1 MNGYQLFVGIDI
13 SKNSLDVCLLEPTN
27 ASAPHYLKVSNDAA
41 GIKTMLAAAAKT
53 KVPLSQVL
61 FCMEDTGVYGVP
73 LCSGLQAKEASYAV
87 VPAIH
92 IQRSRGLKRGKTDK
106 TDARDI
112 ALYASTHQHLI
123 SLYQLPEP
131 DMVEL
136 RLLLSERDKLL
147 KAIALFDS
155 SAEAF
160 GFVDKKM
167 LSRLKKHNT
176 KTSALLAKQLKEL
189 EKTILEL
196 VAHNQQI
203 EQQSGLL
210 QSIPGIGIQTA
221 LQLISYSRCFSSFSN
236 WRQMA
241 CYAGVAPFP
250 YQSGSSVRGRTKVS
264 HYAQKKLKALL
275 NMAALSAKRHD
286 PELRAYFE
294 RKVAEGK
301 NKMSVVNAIR
311 CKLLARAFAVI
322 NRNSPFVN
330 LQKFSA

>member
-1 MNGYQLFVGIDI
+1 MNSYQLFIGIDI
-13 SKNSLDVCLLEPTN
+13 SKNSLDVCLLQATA
-27 ASAPHYLKVSNDAA
+27 ASTPRYLKITNDPA
-41 GIKTMLAAAAKT
+41 GIRELMGAVAKT
-53 KVPLSQVL
+53 KVPLAHIL

-131 DMVEL
+131 GMVEL
-136 RLLLSERDKLL
+136 RLLLAERDKLV
-147 KAIALFDS
+147 KALALFGS

-160 GFVDKKM
+160 GFLDKKI
-167 LSRLKKHNT
+167 LSRIQKHNS
-176 KTSALLAKQLKEL
+176 KTSTLLTRQLKEL
-189 EKTILEL
+189 EKAILEL
-196 VAHNQQI
+196 VAHNEQMDQQRK
-203 EQQSGLL
+203 LL

-221 LQLISYSRCFSSFSN
+221 LQLIVYSRCFSSFSN

-275 NMAALSAKRHD
+275 NMAALSAKRYD

-301 NKMSVVNAIR
+301 NKMSVINAIR

-322 NRNSPFVN
+322 NRQSPFLN
-330 LQKFSA
+330 LQKFSN